1 MQSESILKLGRW
13 GGERHRLCIVSGRV
27 GASVVGEDGAA
38 RRDWRRTPGA
48 FFRAVAKV
56 VSRYECHDFIRRW
69 A

>member
-1 MQSESILKLGRW
+1 VQFESILKPGRW
-13 GGERHRLCIVSGRV
+13 GGEQHRLCIVSGRV

-48 FFRAVAKV
+48 PFRAVAKV